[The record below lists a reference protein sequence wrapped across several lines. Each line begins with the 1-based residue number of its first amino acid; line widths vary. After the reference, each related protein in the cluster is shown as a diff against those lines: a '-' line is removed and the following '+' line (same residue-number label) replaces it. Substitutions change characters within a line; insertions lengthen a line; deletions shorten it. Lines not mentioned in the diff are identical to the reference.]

1 MLKFALILLLTLPIV
16 AFAQKPVN
24 PSSTASTGYVITNIP
39 IHVITTGVRVV
50 NPIDTIR
57 EVIKNLED
65 YKLMIFCSGYYGTDT
80 KTKIAE
86 VQSHINSLKQY
97 YNIK

>member
-16 AFAQKPVN
+16 ALAQKPFK
-24 PSSTASTGYVITNIP
+24 PSNTAGYVITNIP
-39 IHVITTGVRVV
+39 VHVITTGVRVV
-50 NPIDTIR
+50 NPTDTIR
-57 EVIKNLED
+57 EVIRNLED

-86 VQSHINSLKQY
+86 VQSHINSLRQY